1 MTTRRATE
9 QSVTV
14 FCLMRPKPDRA
25 EGLRDSLMAL
35 VRPTRAE
42 AGCLAYDLYEEA
54 DGSLVLFETWRSPAE
69 LAAHQQQPAVQ
80 KLFGEQLS
88 ELLAEDIGV
97 HQGALLLPAA

>member
-14 FCLMRPKPDRA
+14 FCLMRPEPDRA
-25 EGLRDSLMAL
+25 QTLRDSLMAL

-42 AGCLAYDLYEEA
+42 PGCLAYDLYEEA
-54 DGSLVLFETWRSPAE
+54 DGSLVLFETWRSPAD

-80 KLFGEQLS
+80 QLFGEQIA
-88 ELLAEDIGV
+88 ELLTEDMAV
-97 HQGALLLPAA
+97 HHGALLSPPA